1 MLISN
6 QSNLNILLSN
16 NQALLNKILDSSLD
30 SELKS
35 ILTNQNSGAD
45 VLKIIKELFLAL
57 KDGSKSATNL
67 ENLLKNLNFSKE
79 LGTLSSNISTLLQ
92 NLQSDESLSNLKTPL
107 ENFLKNFQNIDD
119 LNLKE
124 QIKNSGVFLEN
135 KLLNSSKYNFDDDFK
150 ANLLK
155 LQEALTTKSDAKSI
169 ENLKIVNNLLA
180 QVELNQLG
188 SLASNSNFVF
198 IPFFWDML
206 EDGFIQMKQK
216 EEEKFF
222 CQINLNLKDFGK
234 VDLMLF
240 LYDKNK
246 LDLTIYAQRE
256 HFKVAIK
263 ENLQTLKKALNSVEL
278 IAVNV
283 KLLDMKDDKK
293 DEKTS
298 EQKYQNFYEQNIF
311 SNRIDIKA

>member
-16 NQALLNKILDSSLD
+16 NQTLLNKILDSSLD

-79 LGTLSSNISTLLQ
+79 LGSLSSNISTLLQ
-92 NLQSDESLSNLKTPL
+92 NLQNDESLSNLKTPL

-155 LQEALTTKSDAKSI
+155 LQEALTNKSDAKSI

-278 IAVNV
+278 IAVNI

-293 DEKTS
+293 EDNL
-298 EQKYQNFYEQNIF
+298 EQKYQNFYKESIF
-311 SNRIDIKA
+311 SNSIDIKA

>member
-16 NQALLNKILDSSLD
+16 NQTLLNKILDSSLD

-35 ILTNQNSGAD
+35 LLTNQNSGAD

-169 ENLKIVNNLLA
+169 ENLKIINNLLA

-293 DEKTS
+293 EDNL
-298 EQKYQNFYEQNIF
+298 EQKYQNFYEENIF
-311 SNRIDIKA
+311 SNSIDIKA

>member
-35 ILTNQNSGAD
+35 LLTNQNSGAD

-263 ENLQTLKKALNSVEL
+263 ENLQTLKKALNSVDL

-293 DEKTS
+293 EDKL

>member
-16 NQALLNKILDSSLD
+16 NQTLLNKILDSSLD

-169 ENLKIVNNLLA
+169 ENLKIINNLLA

-293 DEKTS
+293 EDNL
-298 EQKYQNFYEQNIF
+298 EQKYQNFYKESIF
-311 SNRIDIKA
+311 SNSIDIKA

>member
-6 QSNLNILLSN
+6 QSNLNIILSN
-16 NQALLNKILDSSLD
+16 NQTLLNKILDSSLD

-169 ENLKIVNNLLA
+169 ENLKIINNLLA

-293 DEKTS
+293 EDNL
-298 EQKYQNFYEQNIF
+298 EQKYQNFYKESIF
-311 SNRIDIKA
+311 SNSIDIKA

>member
-6 QSNLNILLSN
+6 QSNLNIILSN

-263 ENLQTLKKALNSVEL
+263 ENLQTLKKALNSVDL

-293 DEKTS
+293 EDNL

>member
-6 QSNLNILLSN
+6 QSNLNIILSN

-155 LQEALTTKSDAKSI
+155 FQEVLTTKSDAKSI
-169 ENLKIVNNLLA
+169 ENLKIINNLLA

-216 EEEKFF
+216 EKEKFF
-222 CQINLNLKDFGK
+222 CHINLTLKDFGK

-246 LDLTIYAQRE
+246 LDLTIYAQRK

-293 DEKTS
+293 EDNL
-298 EQKYQNFYEQNIF
+298 EQKYQNFYKESIF
-311 SNRIDIKA
+311 SNSIDIKA

>member
-57 KDGSKSATNL
+57 KDGSKSTTNL

-263 ENLQTLKKALNSVEL
+263 ENLQTLKKALNSVDL

-293 DEKTS
+293 EDKL

>member
-6 QSNLNILLSN
+6 QSNINILLSN

-57 KDGSKSATNL
+57 KDGSKSEMNL

-169 ENLKIVNNLLA
+169 ENLKIINNLLA

-278 IAVNV
+278 IAVNI

-293 DEKTS
+293 EDNL
-298 EQKYQNFYEQNIF
+298 EQKYQNFYKESIF
-311 SNRIDIKA
+311 SNSIDIKA

>member
-16 NQALLNKILDSSLD
+16 NQTLLNKILDSSLD

-57 KDGSKSATNL
+57 KDGSKSEMNL

-92 NLQSDESLSNLKTPL
+92 NLQGDESLSNLKTPL

-169 ENLKIVNNLLA
+169 ENLKIINNLLA

-278 IAVNV
+278 IAVNI

-293 DEKTS
+293 EDNL
-298 EQKYQNFYEQNIF
+298 EQKYQNFYEESIF
-311 SNRIDIKA
+311 SNSIDIKA

>member
-263 ENLQTLKKALNSVEL
+263 ENLQTLKKALNSVDL

-293 DEKTS
+293 EDKL

>member
-6 QSNLNILLSN
+6 QSNLNIILSN

-57 KDGSKSATNL
+57 KDGSKSEMNL

-79 LGTLSSNISTLLQ
+79 FGSLSSNISTLLQ

-293 DEKTS
+293 EDKL